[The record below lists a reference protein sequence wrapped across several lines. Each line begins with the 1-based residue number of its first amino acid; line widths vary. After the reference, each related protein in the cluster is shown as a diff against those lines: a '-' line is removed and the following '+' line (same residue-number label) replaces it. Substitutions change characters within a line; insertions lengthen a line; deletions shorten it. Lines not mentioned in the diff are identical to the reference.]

1 MFAAML
7 GAISAMD
14 KPMACQTDSDRR
26 NPLRCGDIPGMS
38 PSSVLKQHSSP
49 QSALSARAG
58 EDGTTAGSHI

>member
-26 NPLRCGDIPGMS
+26 NPLRCGGIPGMS
-38 PSSVLKQHSSP
+38 PSLPLNQYSSP
-49 QSALSARAG
+49 
-58 EDGTTAGSHI
+58 

>member
-14 KPMACQTDSDRR
+14 KPMACQTESDRR

-38 PSSVLKQHSSP
+38 LSLALKQHSSP
-49 QSALSARAG
+49 
-58 EDGTTAGSHI
+58 